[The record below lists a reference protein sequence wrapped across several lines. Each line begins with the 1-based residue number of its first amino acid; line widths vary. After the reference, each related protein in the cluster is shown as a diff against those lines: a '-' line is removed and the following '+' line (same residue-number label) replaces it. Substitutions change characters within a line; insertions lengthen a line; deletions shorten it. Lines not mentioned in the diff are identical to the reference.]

1 MKILI
6 ADDSAFMR
14 AILKDIV
21 LKKYPDAQIVEAADG
36 IETVNQYKSGHPDLI
51 MLDIIMPNKDGIE
64 VLKEIGHEAV
74 IMIVSSVGQEAVIE
88 QAKALGAK
96 AFINKPFE
104 TNEVIK
110 TMEDIL
116 HLSPAPAV

>member
-1 MKILI
+1 MKVLI

-14 AILKDIV
+14 AILKDIIV
-21 LKKYPDAQIVEAADG
+21 KKYPDIQVLEAADG
-36 IETVNQYKSGHPDLI
+36 IETTNLYKNENPDLI

-64 VLKEIGHEAV
+64 VLKEIGHTAI
-74 IMIVSSVGQEAVIE
+74 IMIVSSVGQEEIIK
-88 QAKALGAK
+88 QAKDLGAK

-104 TNEVIK
+104 TNEVLK

-116 HLSPAPAV
+116 HLSPTPAV